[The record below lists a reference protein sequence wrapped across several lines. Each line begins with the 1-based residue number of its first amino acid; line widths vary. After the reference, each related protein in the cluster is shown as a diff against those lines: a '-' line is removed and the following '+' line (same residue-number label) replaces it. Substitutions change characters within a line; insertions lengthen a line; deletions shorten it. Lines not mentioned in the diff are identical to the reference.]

1 MINKVIFLLKESFVL
16 IFRTKV
22 PSIVSSL
29 AISVGILVLTIAYCL
44 YMTFED
50 LTLNYKDRYTIE
62 VYFNED
68 IQKNQAIEEFNQ
80 ILLLDGIEE
89 GFFISKNEAA
99 RIFKREFD
107 EDILNV
113 LGFNPLPYSASYTIS
128 DNFRNPQSIE
138 KLTNSIKQ
146 FKLID
151 EVNYAQDFIIKF
163 ETLISNLMTFI
174 FIIIIF
180 ILIVIVFFISN
191 TILLAIYS
199 QKNDIE
205 IYKLLGASNLFVKI
219 PYMIEGMIFG
229 FLGGTLSI
237 IMLSIIYYF
246 INQYF
251 PNNIIFINNFDILKI
266 IIFNFSLSI
275 LLGFLGCTKA
285 LMAYVKN

>member
-1 MINKVIFLLKESFVL
+1 MINKAIFLLKESFVL
-16 IFRTKV
+16 IIRTKV

-44 YMTFED
+44 FMTFED

-62 VYFNED
+62 VYFDEN
-68 IQKNQAIEEFNQ
+68 IKKNQAIEEFNQ

-128 DNFRNPQSIE
+128 DNYRNQQSIE
-138 KLTNSIKQ
+138 ELIDSIKV

-151 EVNYAQDFIIKF
+151 EVSYAQDFIIKF
-163 ETLISNLMTFI
+163 EAFINNLMTFI
-174 FIIIIF
+174 FIVIIF
-180 ILIVIVFFISN
+180 ILIVIVFFVSN

-199 QKNDIE
+199 QKNDID

-229 FLGGTLSI
+229 FLGGIIST
-237 IMLSIIYYF
+237 IMLSVIYYF

-251 PNNIIFINNFDILKI
+251 PNDMIIISNFDIFKI
-266 IIFNFSLSI
+266 IAFNFASGI
-275 LLGFLGCTKA
+275 FLGFLGCTKA
-285 LMAYVKN
+285 LIAYVKN

>member
-128 DNFRNPQSIE
+128 DNYRNQQSIE
-138 KLTNSIKQ
+138 ELIDSIKL

-151 EVNYAQDFIIKF
+151 EVSYAQDFIIKF
-163 ETLISNLMTFI
+163 EAFINNLMTFV
-174 FIIIIF
+174 FIVIIF
-180 ILIVIVFFISN
+180 ILIVIIFFVSN

-229 FLGGTLSI
+229 FLGGIISV
-237 IMLSIIYYF
+237 IMLSVIYYF

-251 PNNIIFINNFDILKI
+251 HNDMIIINNFDIFKI
-266 IIFNFSLSI
+266 IVFNFLSGI
-275 LLGFLGCTKA
+275 FLGFLGCTKA
-285 LMAYVKN
+285 LIAYVKN

>member
-1 MINKVIFLLKESFVL
+1 M
-16 IFRTKV
+16 
-22 PSIVSSL
+22 
-29 AISVGILVLTIAYCL
+29 
-44 YMTFED
+44 
-50 LTLNYKDRYTIE
+50 
-62 VYFNED
+62 
-68 IQKNQAIEEFNQ
+68 
-80 ILLLDGIEE
+80 
-89 GFFISKNEAA
+89 
-99 RIFKREFD
+99 
-107 EDILNV
+107 